1 MEAVLWMWCQR
12 RPSLLRMRK
21 TSRHLLKRPP
31 EWCHTTPDSSVGG
44 SEQSSWLPTDI
55 RASNEHS
62 RSLKLY
68 KMISDFYL
76 TKVFV

>member
-44 SEQSSWLPTDI
+44 SEQSS
-55 RASNEHS
+55 
-62 RSLKLY
+62 
-68 KMISDFYL
+68 
-76 TKVFV
+76 